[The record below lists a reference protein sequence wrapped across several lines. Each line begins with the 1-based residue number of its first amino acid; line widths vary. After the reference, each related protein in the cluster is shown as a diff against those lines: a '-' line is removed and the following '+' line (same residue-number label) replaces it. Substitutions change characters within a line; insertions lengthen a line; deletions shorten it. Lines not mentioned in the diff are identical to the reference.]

1 MSINTTVC
9 LPANAQDQF
18 YKSHNLKLNC
28 HQQSTTSNMVA
39 FKMYARSL
47 HLVER
52 EYYLK
57 VWAGKV
63 GLPTGGYGIW
73 ACGVDV

>member
-1 MSINTTVC
+1 MNYSKITELITFKLFTYKLDTFWQVMSINTTVC

-39 FKMYARSL
+39 FKS
-47 HLVER
+47 V
-52 EYYLK
+52 
-57 VWAGKV
+57 
-63 GLPTGGYGIW
+63 
-73 ACGVDV
+73 C